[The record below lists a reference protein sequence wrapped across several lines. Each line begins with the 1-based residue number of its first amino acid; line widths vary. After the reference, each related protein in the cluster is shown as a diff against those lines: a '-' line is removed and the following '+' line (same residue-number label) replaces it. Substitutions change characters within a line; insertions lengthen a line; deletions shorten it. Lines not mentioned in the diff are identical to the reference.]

1 MNREL
6 PHLIA
11 VRKVQHLD
19 TCRLRLTFNDG
30 AVKDVDLAAE
40 LWGEV
45 FEPLKDLAFF
55 AQVSIPPGAPSI
67 EWPNGASFAPEW
79 LYEVGE
85 DVPIRQPA

>member
-1 MNREL
+1 MKREEFQ
-6 PHLIA
+6 LIA
-11 VRKVQHLD
+11 VRAVQD
-19 TCRLRLTFNDG
+19 ISDYRLRLTFSNG
-30 AVKDVDLAAE
+30 AVKDIDLSAE

-45 FEPLKDLAFF
+45 FEPLKDPAYF

-85 DVPIRQPA
+85 DVPLHQLA